1 MLPEGP
7 SLAHLT
13 ILENPALSALSQA
26 TDEDS
31 QEEACALYA
40 SLCAAARVSKS
51 IVCIDVDVSHV
62 FVLSKQSS
70 SDFDVLGS
78 RPWAKRGGKGVGQ
91 ASSRLLL
98 A

>member
-1 MLPEGP
+1 MLPEGV

-13 ILENPALSALSQA
+13 ILENPQLSELAQA

-51 IVCIDVDVSHV
+51 LVCIDVDVSHMSRASPPNV
-62 FVLSKQSS
+62 F
-70 SDFDVLGS
+70 
-78 RPWAKRGGKGVGQ
+78 
-91 ASSRLLL
+91 
-98 A
+98 